1 MTPKDHL
8 EMEKGADSD
17 QIVSNRRVE
26 SEPHAD
32 VTYHWVGWCQ
42 LCRQVSD
49 DEREERTLVVLCRH

>member
-42 LCRQVSD
+42 LSR
-49 DEREERTLVVLCRH
+49 ER